1 MPLPM
6 FGSDPAYAALQALP
20 IRRHSRGWAG
30 AGIPPSGP
38 DVYDAGSP
46 STTGTDTYD
55 FGSPSTT
62 GTDIYDGGTP

>member
-20 IRRHSRGWAG
+20 IRRRLRGWAG
-30 AGIPPSGP
+30 AAVAPPSA
-38 DVYDAGSP
+38 DIYDGGSP

-62 GTDIYDGGTP
+62 GTDAYDGGTP